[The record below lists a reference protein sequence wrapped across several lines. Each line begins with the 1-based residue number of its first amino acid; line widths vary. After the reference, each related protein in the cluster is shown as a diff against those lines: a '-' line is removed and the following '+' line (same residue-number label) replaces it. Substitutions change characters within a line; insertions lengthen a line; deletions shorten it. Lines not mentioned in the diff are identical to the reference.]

1 MKRPLLWLLAI
12 MIQFPV
18 FGQQITGIAT
28 YKTQRKVDIDLD
40 STQLDDGMRK
50 QMLAMI
56 QKQFQKEFNL
66 QFDMDESIYQEVE
79 ALDRPT
85 GISAGGAVQVMAVGS
100 GNSDILYRNT
110 AENRFVNQNEIF
122 GKQFLIRDTIAASN
136 WKLEKETKN
145 IGEYTCFK
153 ATYTTTRTTRGSVA
167 TRDNEK
173 VDNKEVVTE
182 EEVVATAWYTP
193 QIPVPH
199 GPAEYGGLPGLI
211 LEISDGKLSILC
223 SKVVINPSGGVTLEE
238 PRKGKEVS
246 QAEYDRILEE
256 KLKEMN
262 ERFTPDGRRGDNQR
276 IEIRIGG

>member
-40 STQLDDGMRK
+40 STQFDDGMRK

-110 AENRFVNQNEIF
+110 EENRFVNQNEIF

-182 EEVVATAWYTP
+182 EEVVVTAWYTP

>member
-110 AENRFVNQNEIF
+110 EENRFVNQNEIF

-153 ATYTTTRTTRGSVA
+153 ATYQTTRTMRSSVA
-167 TRDNEK
+167 TQDSEK
-173 VDNKEVVTE
+173 SDTQENATE
-182 EEVVATAWYTP
+182 EEVTVTAWYTP

>member
-182 EEVVATAWYTP
+182 EEVVVTAWYTP

>member
-110 AENRFVNQNEIF
+110 EENRFVNQNEIF

-182 EEVVATAWYTP
+182 EEVVVTAWYTP